1 MEIRRPFLSFKLVI
15 KTLEI
20 GSDCFHGGPH
30 IPTIG
35 ADSNIS
41 LILHTSLAE
50 AIKV

>member
-1 MEIRRPFLSFKLVI
+1 MEIRRSFLSFKLVI
-15 KTLEI
+15 KR
-20 GSDCFHGGPH
+20 SKSADCFHGGPH
-30 IPTIG
+30 IPTIS